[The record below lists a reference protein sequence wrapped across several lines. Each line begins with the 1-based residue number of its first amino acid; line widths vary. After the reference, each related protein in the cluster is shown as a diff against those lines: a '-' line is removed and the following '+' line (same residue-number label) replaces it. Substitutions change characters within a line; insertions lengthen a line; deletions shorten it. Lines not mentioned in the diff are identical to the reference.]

1 MIGKLKYY
9 HYKMSF
15 ACPDYLSAG
24 LIIELATTTATNNN
38 NTFKFVFDDYR
49 NYITSKGMNR
59 KTETFFRFLETSEND
74 VLAYTISCSPPVAG
88 LRFKNVISAAMSVDD
103 HGGPWPKHTK
113 RIMMTIDGLV
123 IFLEVLPES
132 HRNGSV

>member
-1 MIGKLKYY
+1 M
-9 HYKMSF
+9 
-15 ACPDYLSAG
+15 
-24 LIIELATTTATNNN
+24 TTATNNN

-74 VLAYTISCSPPVAG
+74 VLAYTISRSPPVAG
-88 LRFKNVISAAMSVDD
+88 LQLKNVTSAATSIDD

-113 RIMMTIDGLV
+113 RVMMTIDALV